1 MLTIRKR
8 SSKGTAYAR
17 EDLALA
23 VIVTGVLM
31 TAIDTTI
38 VVLALPSIERDL
50 HIGLASVIWVIISYL
65 LIITVLATQVGKLGD
80 MFGRVKMYQFGFLV
94 FILGS
99 LLCALSW
106 NEASI
111 VSFRLIQGIGGALIA
126 SNAGAV
132 IADTFPP
139 ERRGRAYGYNAVG
152 WSMGA
157 VIGILLGG
165 LLITY
170 ISWRWVFWINVP
182 IGAVAFVAAL
192 SVLHDPG
199 ERRQHRLDIGG
210 TVTLGLGLYGVLW
223 AMTRLATNGL
233 DATLTGYLVGGLV
246 LLGVFVILEHR
257 VQEPTVGLS
266 LFLMPTLAPSLLA
279 AFFQSL
285 ANFSVLFLVIMYLQ
299 GSRHLSPIDAS
310 LLLIPGN
317 LLGVVIAP
325 YSGRLSDRRNPVLPA
340 TAGLAIQVIALLVY
354 AQLGMSSGLWL
365 VVLASVVNGLG
376 GSAFFPANN
385 SAVMKAAPSNL
396 FGVSSGMLRTFSN
409 IGMVFS
415 FSLAILI
422 SSRSIPRGLA
432 FAIFVGT
439 KGLVGP
445 LAAAFSNGIH
455 AAFYASSSLLVVAA
469 LLSATRVKSA
479 KLHLSSPPTSPRDDS
494 ATGDISVEVS
504 QEATVPEP

>member
-1 MLTIRKR
+1 MLTIRRK
-8 SSKGTAYAR
+8 KLEGTAHTK

-94 FILGS
+94 FIIGS

-111 VSFRLIQGIGGALIA
+111 VTFRLIQGVGGALIA

-157 VIGILLGG
+157 VVGILLGG

-182 IGAVAFVAAL
+182 IGAVAFIAAL
-192 SVLHDPG
+192 RVLHDPG
-199 ERRQHRLDIGG
+199 KRQKHKLDIGG

-233 DATLTGYLVGGLV
+233 DATLAGYLIGGII
-246 LLGVFVILEHR
+246 LLIAFVILEHK
-257 VQEPTVGLS
+257 VEEPTVDLS
-266 LFLMPTLAPSLLA
+266 LFRVPTLAPSLLA
-279 AFFQSL
+279 SFFQSL

-310 LLLIPGN
+310 LLLIPGY
-317 LLGVVIAP
+317 LLGVVVAP

-340 TAGLAIQVIALLVY
+340 TAGLTIQVIALLVY
-354 AQLGMSSGLWL
+354 AQLGMSTGLWM
-365 VVLASVVNGLG
+365 VVLASVINGIG
-376 GSAFFPANN
+376 GSSFFPANN

-409 IGMVFS
+409 IGLVFS

-422 SSRSIPRGLA
+422 TSRSIPRGLA

-445 LAAAFSNGIH
+445 LAAAFANGIH
-455 AAFYASSSLLVVAA
+455 AAFYASSSFLVIAA
-469 LLSATRVKSA
+469 VLSATRAKNA
-479 KLHLSSPPTSPRDDS
+479 KLHLSSAPKTPTEKQTDS
-494 ATGDISVEVS
+494 GDALAELP
-504 QEATVPEP
+504 QETTKA